1 MASYSA
7 TFRRDPSVDTFALP
21 LEEPPREQLKALTP
35 DASRA
40 AEAMFKLLALD
51 DARSVFGVQ
60 LENRL
65 RRLMKQ
71 YEVPEE
77 ILDRMRNCWTKVGM
91 LSAAKV
97 VYAAVCG
104 CVRGD
109 YKVRKLDLN
118 STLHDS
124 TSEEEEAAGTA
135 EDLRAEFE
143 NQKDRIKVPPV
154 SDEDE
159 DREME
164 SRYAT
169 ARKPAAWIQ
178 QYDQF
183 VSDWSEGTNALGLPF
198 GLLLTLS
205 STGLNPNDP
214 VSARTIQWLES
225 YRRNR
230 GKKINDL

>member
-7 TFRRDPSVDTFALP
+7 TFRRDPSVDTFTIP

-40 AEAMFKLLALD
+40 AEAMFKMLALD

-77 ILDRMRNCWTKVGM
+77 IMDRMRNCWSKVGM

-118 STLHDS
+118 STLHDT

-143 NQKDRIKVPPV
+143 NQKDKIKIPEV
-154 SDEDE
+154 SDSDE

-164 SRYAT
+164 SRYAD

-178 QYDQF
+178 GYDQF
-183 VSDWSEGTNALGLPF
+183 VTDWAEGTNALGLLS
-198 GLLLTLS
+198 GLLLTQS
-205 STGLNPNDP
+205 STGLNPNDEMN
-214 VSARTIQWLES
+214 ARQLQWLAS
-225 YRRNR
+225 FRRRN
-230 GKKINDL
+230 KNKDL

>member
-7 TFRRDPSVDTFALP
+7 TFRKDPRQDTFALP
-21 LEEPPREQLKALTP
+21 SQEPPREQLKALTP

-40 AEAMFKLLALD
+40 AEAMFNLLGLD

-65 RRLMKQ
+65 RWLMVR
-71 YEVPEE
+71 YEVPDE
-77 ILDRMRNCWTKVGM
+77 IMDRMRNCWTKVGM

-97 VYAAVCG
+97 VYAAVCM
-104 CVRGD
+104 CTRGD
-109 YKVRKLDLN
+109 YKKRLDLN
-118 STLHDS
+118 GGS
-124 TSEEEEAAGTA
+124 TSEEEEEAGTA

-143 NQKDRIKVPPV
+143 NQKDKIRIPQV
-154 SDEDE
+154 SDSDE

-164 SRYAT
+164 SRYAD

-178 QYDQF
+178 GYDQF
-183 VSDWSEGTNALGLPF
+183 VTDWAEGTNVLGLRC

-205 STGLNPNDP
+205 STGLNPNDEMN
-214 VSARTIQWLES
+214 ARQIQWLERFR
-225 YRRNR
+225 RRN
-230 GKKINDL
+230 K